1 MTKFLHLPPHLSRRS
16 LLKWLGGMGLLLAGG
31 GCTGTD
37 SGPEPLPE
45 ATLLAANQPTPRP
58 QPSLLRVAFSSPPK
72 TFDPARMSISE
83 EYHVAFALYEALIW
97 IDTDLLPQPL
107 LASSWETAPDLLT
120 WTFALQR
127 GRTFHNGAD
136 VTANDVVYTF
146 ERLLD
151 PDLGASLFALTQAI
165 ARVEAIDAYT
175 VQFHL
180 TAPNAELLYM
190 LAAPQ
195 TGIVPTAS
203 TTNALNALP
212 VGSGPYRFMESL
224 PGGRRRLQHFPQ
236 YPEAEEYSL
245 QTVEY
250 HYFSTL
256 AAQADALLAGHV
268 EMIADINLQ
277 DLTRLREHPEI
288 VILEVPSGRYQTLVM
303 QATEA
308 PFTDLR
314 VRQALKACADR
325 PLLLEQAMRGYGE
338 LGHDHPVA
346 PVSAFV
352 ADLPLPEQNVE
363 RARQLLAEA
372 GYPDGLKL
380 DLITSDSRPGMLVLA
395 ESFSQMAALA
405 GIQIRVTRVP
415 ADVYWSD
422 YGGKVPFHVGNWNF
436 RVSIDETFTLAHYSK
451 SPQNESKWSTP
462 ELDALLDQ
470 ARSEANQETRM
481 ALYHKAQQIVQEQGA
496 VVIPYFRPVLMA
508 VQRKVQGFAGHP
520 AGWIDLYGVTIEGA
534 A

>member
-1 MTKFLHLPPHLSRRS
+1 MTKFLHFPSLLSRRS
-16 LLKWLGGMGLLLAGG
+16 LLKWLGGTGLLLAGG
-31 GCTGTD
+31 GCTGAD
-37 SGPEPLPE
+37 SSPEPLPE
-45 ATLLAANQPTPRP
+45 ATVLAVKQPTPHA
-58 QPSLLRVAFSSPPK
+58 QPSLLRVAFSNPPR
-72 TFDPARMSISE
+72 TFDPARMSLLE
-83 EYHVAFALYEALIW
+83 EYHVAFALYEALLW
-97 IDTDLLPQPL
+97 IDADLLPQPL
-107 LASSWETAPDLLT
+107 LASSWETTPDLLT

-151 PDLGASLFALTQAI
+151 PDFGESLFALTQAI
-165 ARVEAIDAYT
+165 ARVEAIDTYT

-180 TAPNAELLYM
+180 TAPNAELPYM

-195 TGIVPTAS
+195 TGIVPTAA
-203 TTNALNALP
+203 TTSALNALP
-212 VGSGPYRFMESL
+212 VGAGPYQFVDSL
-224 PGGRRRLQHFPQ
+224 PGGRLRLQRFPKHLD
-236 YPEAEEYSL
+236 AENY
-245 QTVEY
+245 QVQAVEY

-256 AAQADALLAGHV
+256 AAQTDALLAGHV
-268 EMIADINLQ
+268 EMIADVNLQ
-277 DLTRLREHPEI
+277 DLTRLQEHPKI
-288 VILEVPSGRYQTLVM
+288 MILEVPSGRYQTIVM

-325 PLLLEQAMRGYGE
+325 PLLIEQAMHGYGE
-338 LGHDHPVA
+338 LGRDHPVA

-372 GYPDGLKL
+372 GHPNGLTL
-380 DLITSDSRPGMLVLA
+380 DLITSDSRPGMLLLA

-508 VQRKVQGFAGHP
+508 MQRKVQGFVGHP
-520 AGWIDLYGVTIEGA
+520 AGWIDFYGVTIEGA